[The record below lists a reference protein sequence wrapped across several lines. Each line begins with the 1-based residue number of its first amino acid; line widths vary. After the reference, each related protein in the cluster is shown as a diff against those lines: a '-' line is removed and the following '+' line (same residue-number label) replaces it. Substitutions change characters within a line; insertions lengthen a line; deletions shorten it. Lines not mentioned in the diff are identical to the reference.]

1 MKTLNRHRAKQCETD
16 HNIDREKA
24 HRGLNLLKGKVDPVH
39 ILFAR
44 YNHLGD
50 SSSHKSIRYREG
62 NVMLYLGKL
71 PATTNWCK
79 MDLSN
84 LPL

>member
-16 HNIDREKA
+16 HNIDREKP

-50 SSSHKSIRYREG
+50 GSSHK
-62 NVMLYLGKL
+62 
-71 PATTNWCK
+71 
-79 MDLSN
+79 
-84 LPL
+84 